1 MTLKQPPA
9 IWLILLFSIMLWG
22 GEYALRHLWEPDEA
36 RYAYIATEMQ
46 TQGVWSY
53 LTRHGEWYTDKPPLM
68 FWLMR
73 IGSTVTGGTIN
84 SISARLPSLL
94 GMVLCLWAV
103 TRLAARWL
111 GISTAWRVLFILPTT
126 YLCWRQGG
134 WGQIDALLCG
144 LEMMALYFLF
154 THDEQPCVWRA
165 LAAYACMG
173 LAILAKGPVGLI
185 IPIGAYLCA
194 RWAAG
199 EKAMLRKRH
208 WMWGSFVALLF
219 PALWLLAAW
228 LANAPAGYFRELLF
242 DQSIKR
248 VADGT
253 AGHRN
258 PFYYYLLYFPLEF
271 MPWTLLLPAA
281 FLAQAL
287 SKAHRRLLGW
297 FVFVLV
303 FFSIVRDKRPLYIL
317 LCWPAAAM
325 FLAANWETQNIR
337 ALRWRR
343 TGGLIMAGFLIF
355 TASALMALP
364 FVRPFAAWLPFS
376 PFLLLPMGLLAL
388 AGGVMLARQASVS
401 VNHPDGRAFFIAF
414 LAAILSLE
422 LYAALVVFPALNPV
436 KTPVALAAAAQQ
448 KLAPGQ
454 PLLIYAV
461 KGEILAF
468 YCRRPGKN
476 VYEIRQL
483 FEAMRGQKQGIAV
496 MDAKDWPAIRAV
508 YRNACVAHP
517 FAMGNKH
524 LVWIE
529 FDTTRGVP

>member
-1 MTLKQPPA
+1 MTLTRPPA
-9 IWLILLFSIMLWG
+9 IWLILLFGIMLWG

-46 TQGVWSY
+46 AQGVWSY
-53 LTRHGEWYTDKPPLM
+53 LTRHGEWYTYKPPLM
-68 FWLMR
+68 FWLIR
-73 IGSTVTGGTIN
+73 ISSTVTGGTIN
-84 SISARLPSLL
+84 GISARLPSLL
-94 GMVLCLWAV
+94 GMVLCLWAA
-103 TRLAARWL
+103 TRLTARWL
-111 GISTAWRVLFILPTT
+111 GTSAAWRVLFILPTT

-154 THDEQPCVWRA
+154 THDEQPRLWRA
-165 LAAYACMG
+165 LAAYVFMG
-173 LAILAKGPVGLI
+173 LAILAKGPVGMI

-208 WMWGSFVALLF
+208 WMWGPLVALLF

-248 VADGT
+248 VASGT

-258 PFYYYLLYFPLEF
+258 PFYYYLLHFPLEF

-281 FLAQAL
+281 FLTRSL
-287 SKAHRRLLGW
+287 SVAHRRLLGW
-297 FVFVLV
+297 FTFVFI

-325 FLAANWETQNIR
+325 FLAANLEIKNIR

-343 TGGLIMAGFLIF
+343 MGGLIMAGLLIF
-355 TASALMALP
+355 SAPVLVVSP
-364 FVRPFAAWLPFS
+364 FLNPFSSRLPFS
-376 PFLLLPMGLLAL
+376 PLLLPPMGLLAL
-388 AGGVMLARQASVS
+388 AGGVVLARQASAS
-401 VNHPDGRAFFIAF
+401 VNRPDGRRFFIAF

-422 LYAALVVFPALNPV
+422 LYTALVIFPALNPV

-454 PLLIYAV
+454 PLLIYAI

-468 YCRRPGKN
+468 YCRCPGKN

-483 FEAMRGQKQGIAV
+483 FEAMRGQKQGLAV
-496 MDAKDWPAIRAV
+496 MDAKDWPGIRAV
-508 YRNACVAHP
+508 YSNHYVAHP

-529 FDTTRGVP
+529 FDTTRGGP

>member
-1 MTLKQPPA
+1 MTLKRPPA
-9 IWLILLFSIMLWG
+9 LWLILLFGIMLWG

-46 TQGVWSY
+46 AQGVWSY

-73 IGSTVTGGTIN
+73 GGSTLTGGTIN
-84 SISARLPSLL
+84 GISARLPSLL

-103 TRLAARWL
+103 TRLATRWL
-111 GISTAWRVLFILPTT
+111 GTSAAWRVLFILPTT

-154 THDEQPCVWRA
+154 THDEPPRLWRA
-165 LAAYACMG
+165 FAAYAFMG
-173 LAILAKGPVGLI
+173 LAILAKGPVGVI

-199 EKAMLRKRH
+199 EQSMLRRRH
-208 WMWGSFVALLF
+208 WMWGPLVALLF
-219 PALWLLAAW
+219 PAAWLLAAW
-228 LANAPAGYFRELLF
+228 LAKAPDDYFRELLF

-248 VADGT
+248 VAGGT

-258 PFYYYLLYFPLEF
+258 PFYYYLLHFPLEF

-281 FLAQAL
+281 FLARSL
-287 SKAHRRLLGW
+287 SAAHRRLLGW
-297 FVFVLV
+297 FAFVLI
-303 FFSIVRDKRPLYIL
+303 FFSIIRDKRPLYIL

-325 FLAANWETQNIR
+325 FLAANWETTHLR

-343 TGGLIMAGFLIF
+343 MGGLIMAGFLIF
-355 TASALMALP
+355 AAAALISLC
-364 FVRPFAAWLPFS
+364 FSKPFAAWLPFS
-376 PFLLLPMGLLAL
+376 PFLFLPMGILAL
-388 AGGVMLARQASVS
+388 AGGMALARQASGS
-401 VNHPDGRAFFIAF
+401 MNHPDGRALFIAF

-422 LYAALVVFPALNPV
+422 LYTALVILPALNPA

-448 KLAPGQ
+448 KLATGQ
-454 PLLIYAV
+454 PLLIYAI

-468 YCRRPGKN
+468 YCRRPGRN
-476 VYEIRQL
+476 AYDLRQL
-483 FEAMRGQKQGIAV
+483 FDAMSDQKQGIAV
-496 MDAKDWPAIRAV
+496 MDAKAWPGVRAV
-508 YRNACVAHP
+508 YRNHYVAHP

-524 LVWIE
+524 LLWIE
-529 FDTTRGVP
+529 FDTTRGGP